1 MRYVDIITRITYDTV
16 GEQNIA
22 RGTTLLSKQER
33 GVAAIINKQSALRHA
48 LSATYEAERKGLTG
62 AILLREQLSKSLDKN
77 EAKLRKINIEASRAE
92 KAAGMVSGGG
102 GLLGGIRLLGGGAMA
117 IAAAVGTA
125 SAAIVNITSEFQGYE
140 AQLKTAL
147 GTTAAAEIA
156 LQQISEAAAKTPESV
171 QSLTEAYVRLANT
184 GLQPTIDE
192 LLKITDVSIS
202 QNKSVM
208 AFSEAII
215 DAQTFEFERLKE
227 FGILASKAGDKI
239 TFSFK
244 GQEKQVAA
252 SALAV
257 RDYLIGLGDM
267 DGIAGAAEEKSKT
280 LGGALSNL
288 ADSASRLAVSIGEI
302 LSPALTSIIRQFTD
316 IISVAD
322 DFIGSTRDIF
332 SAMNE
337 AGQFDFSIPGAGE
350 GISNRIGLDLD
361 SPDLGIMKKWYG
373 LLSDFSGIDSP
384 DLGIMKKWYGLLS
397 DFSGIDLDD
406 ITGGA
411 IGLKNAL
418 SKIRELSKLEVE
430 GDIFG
435 VLSGR
440 IAALEAFRSEV
451 SAATETYSA
460 SQRAA
465 IDVLINRQIADLQE
479 AYFASVGIMQQRA
492 EAERKDA
499 AKRARIAAEQRSKE
513 AAKAVEAEAR
523 HIADIRKSAAK
534 DLLRD
539 IGELEAEITDLQLG
553 ASPESIEKLTAQN
566 KAEKERALANIEA
579 RRTEL
584 TEQKA
589 LNAELS
595 QSLDTLEALTKRRFD
610 IQLGLDIDKFRSDVD
625 KAVSELNKLLGGGI
639 EEARKERLDIDVTT
653 NEGNIFGSYMAR
665 LAAISAANQSAIS
678 DIDRDFEER
687 KKEIEALQ
695 TDPETRGKLLEK
707 AAVERNLRLSNADIS
722 ASNDRIALY
731 SDYISGILELDKQ
744 GTKSRE
750 LSHQVATNN
759 EIIALSKQYEDGII
773 SKKKFEDSLT
783 EIERRASIER
793 AELQLKELT
802 ARRNIISGLLS
813 NGSSLSDTLR
823 QSLGRELEQINAD
836 ISEVQVNVS
845 APKTDDGGFL
855 AKLLGVTDDEAAGIV
870 SLAKSVTG
878 QVIKTIEAA
887 NQAEIARTDLLIKE
901 QERRISEAERIADEG
916 NAEQLELERKRLDG
930 LQKQREQYVQRQLEL
945 NAILSASSF
954 ASATASAIEG
964 IVKVA
969 AKGGVLAAVTIP
981 LYVASVGLGIASL
994 INMLSNAQ
1002 SGVQGFYEG
1011 VVGIEPSGSPR
1022 RGRRDR
1028 RDTIPA
1034 FLAPG
1039 ESVMTVRATEK
1050 YGDLLSDMNAGRA
1063 LSIPIS
1069 EYSGTTN
1076 KIDLV
1081 LAAMQRQILS
1091 NNAASNVRIDKLETA
1106 IMKLTHH
1113 LNGGDVLMDGKKVGS
1128 VLDSRA
1134 RKANRITKLSR

>member
-62 AILLREQLSKSLDKN
+62 AIRLREQLSKSLDKN

-102 GLLGGIRLLGGGAMA
+102 GLLGGIGLLGGGAMA

-125 SAAIVNITSEFQGYE
+125 SAAIVNITSEFEGYE

-337 AGQFDFSIPGAGE
+337 AGQFDFSIHGAGAIGDFFE
-350 GISNRIGLDLD
+350 GISNRIGLDL
-361 SPDLGIMKKWYG
+361 
-373 LLSDFSGIDSP
+373 DSP

-513 AAKAVEAEAR
+513 AAKAAEAEAR
-523 HIADIRKSAAK
+523 RIADIRKSAAK

-639 EEARKERLDIDVTT
+639 EGARKERLDIDVTT

-707 AAVERNLRLSNADIS
+707 AAVERNLRLSNQDIS

-964 IVKVA
+964 VVKA
-969 AKGGVLAAVTIP
+969 AAEGGILAAITIP

-1128 VLDSRA
+1128 VLDSRT

>member
-62 AILLREQLSKSLDKN
+62 AIRLREQLSKSLDKN

-102 GLLGGIRLLGGGAMA
+102 GLLGGIGLLGGGAMA

-125 SAAIVNITSEFQGYE
+125 SAAIVNITSEFEGYE

-337 AGQFDFSIPGAGE
+337 AGQFDFSIPGAGAIGDFFE
-350 GISNRIGLDLD
+350 GISNRIGLDL
-361 SPDLGIMKKWYG
+361 
-373 LLSDFSGIDSP
+373 DSP

-513 AAKAVEAEAR
+513 AAKAAEAEAR
-523 HIADIRKSAAK
+523 RIADIRKSAAK

-579 RRTEL
+579 LRTEL

-639 EEARKERLDIDVTT
+639 EGARKERLDIDVTT

-707 AAVERNLRLSNADIS
+707 AAVERNLRLSNQDIS

-855 AKLLGVTDDEAAGIV
+855 AKLLGVTDDKAAGIV

-945 NAILSASSF
+945 NAILAASSF
-954 ASATASAIEG
+954 ASATASAIYGITKAAEEG
-964 IVKVA
+964 GIFA
-969 AKGGVLAAVTIP
+969 AITIP
-981 LYVASVGLGIASL
+981 LYIASVGLGIAS
-994 INMLSNAQ
+994 IVNMLSNAQ
-1002 SGVQGFYEG
+1002 SGIQGFYEG
-1011 VVGIEPSGSPR
+1011 VVGIEQAGQPR

-1128 VLDSRA
+1128 VLDSRT

>member
-102 GLLGGIRLLGGGAMA
+102 GLLGGIGLLGGGAKA

-337 AGQFDFSIPGAGE
+337 AGQFDFSIHGAGAIGDFFE
-350 GISNRIGLDLD
+350 GISNRIGLDL
-361 SPDLGIMKKWYG
+361 
-373 LLSDFSGIDSP
+373 DSP

-499 AKRARIAAEQRSKE
+499 AKRARIAVEQRSKE
-513 AAKAVEAEAR
+513 AAKAAEAEAR

-625 KAVSELNKLLGGGI
+625 KAVKLLGGGI

-964 IVKVA
+964 VVKA
-969 AKGGVLAAVTIP
+969 AAEGGILAAITIP
-981 LYVASVGLGIASL
+981 LYIASVGLGIASL

-1128 VLDSRA
+1128 VLDSRT

>member
-62 AILLREQLSKSLDKN
+62 AIRLREQLSKSLDKN

-102 GLLGGIRLLGGGAMA
+102 GLLGGIGLLGGGAMA

-125 SAAIVNITSEFQGYE
+125 SAAIVNITSEFEGYE

-337 AGQFDFSIPGAGE
+337 AGQFDFSIHGAGAIGDFFE
-350 GISNRIGLDLD
+350 GISNRIGLDL
-361 SPDLGIMKKWYG
+361 
-373 LLSDFSGIDSP
+373 DSP

-513 AAKAVEAEAR
+513 AAKAAEAEAR
-523 HIADIRKSAAK
+523 RIADIRKSAAK

-639 EEARKERLDIDVTT
+639 EGARKERLDIDVTT

-945 NAILSASSF
+945 NAILAASSF
-954 ASATASAIEG
+954 ASATASAIDG
-964 IVKVA
+964 VA
-969 AKGGVLAAVTIP
+969 KAAEEGGVFAAITIP
-981 LYVASVGLGIASL
+981 LYIASVGLGLAS
-994 INMLSNAQ
+994 IVNMLSNAQ
-1002 SGVQGFYEG
+1002 SGIQGFYEG
-1011 VVGIEPSGSPR
+1011 VVGIEQAGQPR

-1050 YGDLLSDMNAGRA
+1050 YGDLLADMNAGRA

-1128 VLDSRA
+1128 VLDSRT

>member
-102 GLLGGIRLLGGGAMA
+102 GLLGGIGLLGGGAMA

-337 AGQFDFSIPGAGE
+337 AGQFDFSIHGAGAIGDFFE
-350 GISNRIGLDLD
+350 GISNRIGLDL
-361 SPDLGIMKKWYG
+361 
-373 LLSDFSGIDSP
+373 DSP

-499 AKRARIAAEQRSKE
+499 AKRARIAVEQRSKE
-513 AAKAVEAEAR
+513 AAKAAEAEAR
-523 HIADIRKSAAK
+523 RIADIRKSAAK

-625 KAVSELNKLLGGGI
+625 KAVSKLNKLLGGGI

-964 IVKVA
+964 VVKA
-969 AKGGVLAAVTIP
+969 AAEGGILAAITIP

-1128 VLDSRA
+1128 VLDSRT

>member
-102 GLLGGIRLLGGGAMA
+102 GLLGGIGLLGGGAKA

-337 AGQFDFSIPGAGE
+337 AGQFDFSIHGAGAIGDFFE
-350 GISNRIGLDLD
+350 GISNRIGLDL
-361 SPDLGIMKKWYG
+361 
-373 LLSDFSGIDSP
+373 DSP

-499 AKRARIAAEQRSKE
+499 AKRARIAVEQRSKE
-513 AAKAVEAEAR
+513 AAKAAEAEAR
-523 HIADIRKSAAK
+523 RIADIRKSAAK

-625 KAVSELNKLLGGGI
+625 KAVSKLNKLLGGGI
-639 EEARKERLDIDVTT
+639 EGARKERLDIDVTT

-964 IVKVA
+964 VVKA
-969 AKGGVLAAVTIP
+969 AAEGGILAAITIP
-981 LYVASVGLGIASL
+981 LYIASVGLGIASL

-1128 VLDSRA
+1128 VLDSRT

>member
-102 GLLGGIRLLGGGAMA
+102 GLLGGIGLLGGGAKA

-147 GTTAAAEIA
+147 GTTTAAEIA

-337 AGQFDFSIPGAGE
+337 AGQFDFSIHGAGAIGDFFE
-350 GISNRIGLDLD
+350 GISNRIGLDL
-361 SPDLGIMKKWYG
+361 
-373 LLSDFSGIDSP
+373 DSP

-499 AKRARIAAEQRSKE
+499 AKRARIAVEQRSKE
-513 AAKAVEAEAR
+513 AAKAAEAEAR

-625 KAVSELNKLLGGGI
+625 KAVSKLNKLLGGGI

-707 AAVERNLRLSNADIS
+707 AAVERNLRLSNQDIS

-802 ARRNIISGLLS
+802 ARRNVISGLLS

-964 IVKVA
+964 VVKA
-969 AKGGVLAAVTIP
+969 AAEGGILAAITIP
-981 LYVASVGLGIASL
+981 LYIASVGLGIASL

-1128 VLDSRA
+1128 VLDSRT

>member
-102 GLLGGIRLLGGGAMA
+102 GLLGGIGLLGGGAKA

-337 AGQFDFSIPGAGE
+337 AGQFDFSIHGAGAIGDFFE
-350 GISNRIGLDLD
+350 GISNRIGLDL
-361 SPDLGIMKKWYG
+361 
-373 LLSDFSGIDSP
+373 DSP

-499 AKRARIAAEQRSKE
+499 AKRARIAVEQRSKE
-513 AAKAVEAEAR
+513 AAKAAEAEAR

-625 KAVSELNKLLGGGI
+625 KAVSKLNKLLGGGI

-964 IVKVA
+964 VVKA
-969 AKGGVLAAVTIP
+969 AAEGGILAAITIP
-981 LYVASVGLGIASL
+981 LYIASVGLGIASL

-1128 VLDSRA
+1128 VLDSRT

>member
-33 GVAAIINKQSALRHA
+33 RVAAIINKQSALRYA

-62 AILLREQLSKSLDKN
+62 AIRLREQLSKSLDKN

-102 GLLGGIRLLGGGAMA
+102 GLLGGIGLLGGGAMA

-125 SAAIVNITSEFQGYE
+125 SAAIVNITSEFEGYE

-322 DFIGSTRDIF
+322 DFIGIHRDIF

-337 AGQFDFSIPGAGE
+337 AGQFDFSIPGAGAIGDFFE
-350 GISNRIGLDLD
+350 GISNRIGLDL
-361 SPDLGIMKKWYG
+361 
-373 LLSDFSGIDSP
+373 DSP

-513 AAKAVEAEAR
+513 AAKAAEAEAR
-523 HIADIRKSAAK
+523 RIADIRKSAAK

-639 EEARKERLDIDVTT
+639 EGARKERLDIDVTT

-707 AAVERNLRLSNADIS
+707 AAVERNLRLSNQDIS

-964 IVKVA
+964 VVKA
-969 AKGGVLAAVTIP
+969 AAEGGILAAITIP

-1128 VLDSRA
+1128 VLDSRT

>member
-62 AILLREQLSKSLDKN
+62 AIRLREQLSKSLDKN

-102 GLLGGIRLLGGGAMA
+102 GLLGGIGLLGGGAMA

-125 SAAIVNITSEFQGYE
+125 SAAIVNITSEFEGYE

-337 AGQFDFSIPGAGE
+337 AGQFDFSTGAGAIGDFFE
-350 GISNRIGLDLD
+350 GISNRIGLDL
-361 SPDLGIMKKWYG
+361 
-373 LLSDFSGIDSP
+373 DSP

-513 AAKAVEAEAR
+513 AAKAAEAEAR
-523 HIADIRKSAAK
+523 RIADIRKSAAK

-639 EEARKERLDIDVTT
+639 EGARKERLDIDVTT

-665 LAAISAANQSAIS
+665 LAAASAASKSAIS
-678 DIDRDFEER
+678 AIESDFEER
-687 KKEIEALQ
+687 SKEIEALQ
-695 TDPETRGKLLEK
+695 IDAESKGALLEK
-707 AAVERNLRLSNADIS
+707 ATVERNIRLSNQDIA
-722 ASNDRIALY
+722 ASNARIKLY
-731 SDYISGILELDKQ
+731 SDYISDILELDNQ
-744 GTKSRE
+744 VVKSRE
-750 LSHQVATNN
+750 LAQQVAYNN
-759 EIIALSKQYEDGII
+759 EIIALNKQYQEGII
-773 SKKKFEDSLT
+773 SKSEFEKSLT
-783 EIERRASIER
+783 EIERAAAEKRL
-793 AELQLKELT
+793 ELQVSELS
-802 ARRNIISGLLS
+802 ARKNIILGLLS
-813 NGSSLSDTLR
+813 NGSSLSQTLR
-823 QSLGRELEQINAD
+823 DSLEQELEQTNAD
-836 ISEVQVNVS
+836 LSVAGANLS
-845 APKTDDGGFL
+845 APKTEGEDGFL
-855 AKLLGVTDDEAAGIV
+855 ARLLGVTDEESAVIV
-870 SLAKSVTG
+870 SLAKSVTA

-901 QERRISEAERIADEG
+901 QERRVSEAERIADDG

-945 NAILSASSF
+945 NAILAASSF
-954 ASATASAIEG
+954 ASATASAIDG
-964 IVKVA
+964 VA
-969 AKGGVLAAVTIP
+969 KAAEEGGVFAAITIP
-981 LYVASVGLGIASL
+981 LYIASVGLGLAS
-994 INMLSNAQ
+994 IVNMLSNAQ
-1002 SGVQGFYEG
+1002 SGIQGFYEG
-1011 VVGIEPSGSPR
+1011 VVGIEQAGQPR

-1050 YGDLLSDMNAGRA
+1050 YGDLLADMNAGRA

-1128 VLDSRA
+1128 VLDSRT

>member
-102 GLLGGIRLLGGGAMA
+102 GLLGGIGLLGGGAKA

-337 AGQFDFSIPGAGE
+337 AGQFDFSIHGAGAIGDFFE
-350 GISNRIGLDLD
+350 GISNRIGLDL
-361 SPDLGIMKKWYG
+361 
-373 LLSDFSGIDSP
+373 DSP

-499 AKRARIAAEQRSKE
+499 AKRARIAVEQRSKE
-513 AAKAVEAEAR
+513 AAKAAEAEAR

-639 EEARKERLDIDVTT
+639 EGARKERLDIDVTT

-722 ASNDRIALY
+722 ASNDRIVLY

-964 IVKVA
+964 VVKA
-969 AKGGVLAAVTIP
+969 AAEGGILAAITIP
-981 LYVASVGLGIASL
+981 LYIASVGLGIASL

-1128 VLDSRA
+1128 VLDSRT

>member
-62 AILLREQLSKSLDKN
+62 AIRLREQLSKSLDKN

-102 GLLGGIRLLGGGAMA
+102 GLLGGIGLLGGGAMA

-125 SAAIVNITSEFQGYE
+125 SAAIVNITSEFEGYE

-337 AGQFDFSIPGAGE
+337 AGQFDFSIPGAGAIGDFFE

-373 LLSDFSGIDSP
+373 LLSDFSGID
-384 DLGIMKKWYGLLS
+384 
-397 DFSGIDLDD
+397 LDD
-406 ITGGA
+406 ITGEA

-513 AAKAVEAEAR
+513 AAKAAEAEAR
-523 HIADIRKSAAK
+523 RIADIRKSAAK

-566 KAEKERALANIEA
+566 KAEKERALAKIEA

-639 EEARKERLDIDVTT
+639 EGARKERLDIDVTT

-707 AAVERNLRLSNADIS
+707 AAVERNLRLSNQDIS
-722 ASNDRIALY
+722 ASNDRIASY

-964 IVKVA
+964 VVKA
-969 AKGGVLAAVTIP
+969 AAEGGILAAITIP
-981 LYVASVGLGIASL
+981 LYIASVGLGIASL

-1128 VLDSRA
+1128 VLDSRT
-1134 RKANRITKLSR
+1134 RKSNRITKLSR

>member
-62 AILLREQLSKSLDKN
+62 AIRLREQLSKSLDKN

-102 GLLGGIRLLGGGAMA
+102 GLLGGIGLLGGGAMA

-125 SAAIVNITSEFQGYE
+125 SAAIVNITSEFEGYE

-337 AGQFDFSIPGAGE
+337 AGQFDFSIPGAGAIGDFFE
-350 GISNRIGLDLD
+350 GISNRIGLDL
-361 SPDLGIMKKWYG
+361 
-373 LLSDFSGIDSP
+373 DSP

-513 AAKAVEAEAR
+513 AAKAAEAEAR
-523 HIADIRKSAAK
+523 RIADIRKSAAK

-579 RRTEL
+579 LRTEL

-639 EEARKERLDIDVTT
+639 EGARKERLDIDVTT

-707 AAVERNLRLSNADIS
+707 AAVERNLRLSNQDIS

-855 AKLLGVTDDEAAGIV
+855 AKLLGVTDDKAAGIV

-945 NAILSASSF
+945 NAILAASSF
-954 ASATASAIEG
+954 ASATASAIYGITKAAEEG
-964 IVKVA
+964 GIFA
-969 AKGGVLAAVTIP
+969 AITIP
-981 LYVASVGLGIASL
+981 LYIASVGLGIAS
-994 INMLSNAQ
+994 IVNMLSNAQ
-1002 SGVQGFYEG
+1002 SGIQGFYEG
-1011 VVGIEPSGSPR
+1011 VVGIEQAGQPR

-1050 YGDLLSDMNAGRA
+1050 YGDLLADMNAGRA

-1128 VLDSRA
+1128 VLDSRT

>member
-102 GLLGGIRLLGGGAMA
+102 GLLGGIGLLGGGAKA

-337 AGQFDFSIPGAGE
+337 AGQFDFSIHGAGAIGDFFE
-350 GISNRIGLDLD
+350 GISNRIGLDL
-361 SPDLGIMKKWYG
+361 
-373 LLSDFSGIDSP
+373 DSP

-499 AKRARIAAEQRSKE
+499 AKRARIAVEQRSKE
-513 AAKAVEAEAR
+513 AAKAAEAEAR

-625 KAVSELNKLLGGGI
+625 KAVSKLNKLLGGGI

-722 ASNDRIALY
+722 ASNDRIVLY

-964 IVKVA
+964 VVKA
-969 AKGGVLAAVTIP
+969 AAEGGILAAITIP

-1128 VLDSRA
+1128 VLDSRT

>member
-62 AILLREQLSKSLDKN
+62 AIRLREQLSKSLDKN

-102 GLLGGIRLLGGGAMA
+102 GLLGGIGLLGGGAMA

-125 SAAIVNITSEFQGYE
+125 SAAIVNITSEFEGYE

-337 AGQFDFSIPGAGE
+337 AGQFDFSIPGAGAIGDFFE
-350 GISNRIGLDLD
+350 GISNRIGLDL
-361 SPDLGIMKKWYG
+361 
-373 LLSDFSGIDSP
+373 DSP

-513 AAKAVEAEAR
+513 AAKAAEAEAR
-523 HIADIRKSAAK
+523 RIADIRKSAAK

-639 EEARKERLDIDVTT
+639 EGARKERLDIDVTT

-707 AAVERNLRLSNADIS
+707 AAVERNLRLSNQDIS

-930 LQKQREQYVQRQLEL
+930 LQKQREQYVQRELEL

-1002 SGVQGFYEG
+1002 SGAQGFYEG

-1128 VLDSRA
+1128 VLDSRT

>member
-102 GLLGGIRLLGGGAMA
+102 GLLGGIGLLGGGAKA

-337 AGQFDFSIPGAGE
+337 AGQFDFSIPGAGAIGDFFE
-350 GISNRIGLDLD
+350 GISNRIGLDL
-361 SPDLGIMKKWYG
+361 
-373 LLSDFSGIDSP
+373 DSP

-499 AKRARIAAEQRSKE
+499 AKRARIAVEQRSKE
-513 AAKAVEAEAR
+513 AAKAAEAEAR

-625 KAVSELNKLLGGGI
+625 KAVSKLNKLLGGGI

-945 NAILSASSF
+945 NAILAASSF
-954 ASATASAIEG
+954 ASATASAIYGITKAAEEG
-964 IVKVA
+964 GIFA
-969 AKGGVLAAVTIP
+969 AITIP
-981 LYVASVGLGIASL
+981 LYIASVGLGIAS
-994 INMLSNAQ
+994 IVNMLSNAQ
-1002 SGVQGFYEG
+1002 SGIQGFYEG
-1011 VVGIEPSGSPR
+1011 VVGIEQAGQPR

-1128 VLDSRA
+1128 VLDSRT

>member
-62 AILLREQLSKSLDKN
+62 AIRLREQLSKSLDKN

-102 GLLGGIRLLGGGAMA
+102 GLLGGIGLLGGGAMA

-125 SAAIVNITSEFQGYE
+125 SAAIVNITSEFEGYE

-337 AGQFDFSIPGAGE
+337 AGQFDFSIPGAGAIGDFFE
-350 GISNRIGLDLD
+350 GISNRIGLDL
-361 SPDLGIMKKWYG
+361 
-373 LLSDFSGIDSP
+373 DSP

-513 AAKAVEAEAR
+513 AAKAAEAEAR
-523 HIADIRKSAAK
+523 RIADIRKSAAK

-639 EEARKERLDIDVTT
+639 EGARKERLDIDVTT

-707 AAVERNLRLSNADIS
+707 AAVERNLRLSNQDIS

-855 AKLLGVTDDEAAGIV
+855 AKLLGVTDDKAAGIV

-945 NAILSASSF
+945 NAILAASSF
-954 ASATASAIEG
+954 ASATASAIYGITKAAEEG
-964 IVKVA
+964 GIFA
-969 AKGGVLAAVTIP
+969 AITIP
-981 LYVASVGLGIASL
+981 LYIASVGLGIAS
-994 INMLSNAQ
+994 IVNMLSNAQ
-1002 SGVQGFYEG
+1002 SGIQGFYEG
-1011 VVGIEPSGSPR
+1011 VVGIEQAGQPR

-1128 VLDSRA
+1128 VLDSRT

>member
-62 AILLREQLSKSLDKN
+62 AIRLREQLSKSLDKN

-102 GLLGGIRLLGGGAMA
+102 GLLGGIGLLGGGAMA

-125 SAAIVNITSEFQGYE
+125 SAAIVNITSEFEGYE

-337 AGQFDFSIPGAGE
+337 AGQFDFSIPGAGAIGDFFE
-350 GISNRIGLDLD
+350 GISNRIGLDL
-361 SPDLGIMKKWYG
+361 
-373 LLSDFSGIDSP
+373 DSP

-513 AAKAVEAEAR
+513 AAKAAEAEAR
-523 HIADIRKSAAK
+523 RIADIRKSAAK

-639 EEARKERLDIDVTT
+639 EGARKERLDIDVTT
-653 NEGNIFGSYMAR
+653 NEGDIFGSYMAR
-665 LAAISAANQSAIS
+665 LAAASAASKSAIS
-678 DIDRDFEER
+678 AIESDFEER
-687 KKEIEALQ
+687 SKEIEALQ
-695 TDPETRGKLLEK
+695 IDAESKGALLEK
-707 AAVERNLRLSNADIS
+707 ATVERNIRLSNQDIA
-722 ASNDRIALY
+722 ASNARIKLY
-731 SDYISGILELDKQ
+731 SDYISDILELDNQ
-744 GTKSRE
+744 VVKSRE
-750 LSHQVATNN
+750 LAQQVAYNN
-759 EIIALSKQYEDGII
+759 EIIALNKQYQEGII
-773 SKKKFEDSLT
+773 SKSEFEKSLT
-783 EIERRASIER
+783 EIERAAAEKRL
-793 AELQLKELT
+793 ELQVSELS
-802 ARRNIISGLLS
+802 ARKNIILGLLS
-813 NGSSLSDTLR
+813 NGSSLSQTLR
-823 QSLGRELEQINAD
+823 DSLEQELEQTNAD
-836 ISEVQVNVS
+836 LSVAGANLS
-845 APKTDDGGFL
+845 APKTDDGGCSSRRKTTRRFL

-964 IVKVA
+964 VVNVA
-969 AKGGVLAAVTIP
+969 AKGGILAAITIP
-981 LYVASVGLGIASL
+981 LYIASVGLGIASL

-1128 VLDSRA
+1128 VLDSRT

>member
-62 AILLREQLSKSLDKN
+62 AIRLREQLSKSLDKN

-102 GLLGGIRLLGGGAMA
+102 GLLGGIGLLGGGAKA

-337 AGQFDFSIPGAGE
+337 AGQFDFSIHGAGAIGDFFE
-350 GISNRIGLDLD
+350 GISNRIGLDL
-361 SPDLGIMKKWYG
+361 
-373 LLSDFSGIDSP
+373 DSP

-499 AKRARIAAEQRSKE
+499 AKRARIAVEQRSKE
-513 AAKAVEAEAR
+513 AAKAAEAEAR

-625 KAVSELNKLLGGGI
+625 KAVSKLNKLLGGGI

-855 AKLLGVTDDEAAGIV
+855 AKLLGVTDDEAAVIV
-870 SLAKSVTG
+870 SLAKSVTA

-945 NAILSASSF
+945 NAILAASSF
-954 ASATASAIEG
+954 ASATASAIDG
-964 IVKVA
+964 VA
-969 AKGGVLAAVTIP
+969 KAAEEGGVFAAITIP
-981 LYVASVGLGIASL
+981 LYIASVGLGLAS
-994 INMLSNAQ
+994 IVNMLSNAQ
-1002 SGVQGFYEG
+1002 SGIQGFYEG

-1128 VLDSRA
+1128 VLDSRT

>member
-62 AILLREQLSKSLDKN
+62 TILLREQLSKSLDKN

-102 GLLGGIRLLGGGAMA
+102 GLLGGIGLLGGGAKA

-337 AGQFDFSIPGAGE
+337 AGQFDFSIHGAGAIGDFFE
-350 GISNRIGLDLD
+350 GISNRIGLDL
-361 SPDLGIMKKWYG
+361 
-373 LLSDFSGIDSP
+373 DSP

-499 AKRARIAAEQRSKE
+499 AKRARIAVEQRSKE
-513 AAKAVEAEAR
+513 AAKAAEAEAR

-625 KAVSELNKLLGGGI
+625 KAVSKLNKLLGGGI

-901 QERRISEAERIADEG
+901 QERRVSEAERIADEG

-964 IVKVA
+964 VVKA
-969 AKGGVLAAVTIP
+969 AAEGGILAAITIP
-981 LYVASVGLGIASL
+981 LYIASVGLGIASL

-1128 VLDSRA
+1128 VLDSRT

>member
-102 GLLGGIRLLGGGAMA
+102 GLLGGIGLLGGGAKA

-337 AGQFDFSIPGAGE
+337 AGQFDFSIHGAGAIGDFFE
-350 GISNRIGLDLD
+350 GISNRIGLDL
-361 SPDLGIMKKWYG
+361 
-373 LLSDFSGIDSP
+373 DSP

-499 AKRARIAAEQRSKE
+499 AKRARIAVEQRSKE
-513 AAKAVEAEAR
+513 AAKAAEAEAR

-625 KAVSELNKLLGGGI
+625 KAVSKLNKLLGGGI

-964 IVKVA
+964 VVKA
-969 AKGGVLAAVTIP
+969 AAEGGILAAITIP

-1128 VLDSRA
+1128 VLDSRT

>member
-102 GLLGGIRLLGGGAMA
+102 GLLGGIGLLGGGAMA

-125 SAAIVNITSEFQGYE
+125 SAAIVNITSEFEGYE

-337 AGQFDFSIPGAGE
+337 AGQFDFSIHGAGAIGDFFE
-350 GISNRIGLDLD
+350 GISNRIGLDL
-361 SPDLGIMKKWYG
+361 
-373 LLSDFSGIDSP
+373 DSP

-513 AAKAVEAEAR
+513 AAKAAEAEAR
-523 HIADIRKSAAK
+523 RIADIRKSAAK

-639 EEARKERLDIDVTT
+639 EGARKERLDIDVTT

-707 AAVERNLRLSNADIS
+707 AAVERNLRLSNQDIS

-964 IVKVA
+964 VVKA
-969 AKGGVLAAVTIP
+969 AAEGGILAAITIP
-981 LYVASVGLGIASL
+981 LYIASVGLGIASL

-1128 VLDSRA
+1128 VLDSRT

>member
-102 GLLGGIRLLGGGAMA
+102 GLLGGIGLLGGGAKA

-337 AGQFDFSIPGAGE
+337 AGQFDFSIHGAGAIGDFFE
-350 GISNRIGLDLD
+350 GISNRIGLDL
-361 SPDLGIMKKWYG
+361 
-373 LLSDFSGIDSP
+373 DSP

-513 AAKAVEAEAR
+513 AAKAAEAEAR
-523 HIADIRKSAAK
+523 RIADIRKSAAK

-566 KAEKERALANIEA
+566 KAEKERALANIDA

-625 KAVSELNKLLGGGI
+625 KAVSKLNKLLGGGI

-964 IVKVA
+964 VVKA
-969 AKGGVLAAVTIP
+969 AAEGGILAAITIP

-1128 VLDSRA
+1128 VLDSRT

>member
-62 AILLREQLSKSLDKN
+62 AIRLREQLSKSLDKN

-102 GLLGGIRLLGGGAMA
+102 GLLGGIGLLGGGAMA

-125 SAAIVNITSEFQGYE
+125 SAAIVNITSEFEGYE

-337 AGQFDFSIPGAGE
+337 AGQFDFSIPGAGAIGDFFE

-373 LLSDFSGIDSP
+373 LLSDFSGID
-384 DLGIMKKWYGLLS
+384 
-397 DFSGIDLDD
+397 LDD
-406 ITGGA
+406 ITGEA

-513 AAKAVEAEAR
+513 AAKAAEAEAR
-523 HIADIRKSAAK
+523 RIADIRKSAAK

-566 KAEKERALANIEA
+566 KAEKERALAKIEA

-639 EEARKERLDIDVTT
+639 EGARKERLDIDVTT

-707 AAVERNLRLSNADIS
+707 AAVERNLRLSNQDIS

-759 EIIALSKQYEDGII
+759 EIIALRRQYADGII

-855 AKLLGVTDDEAAGIV
+855 AKLLGVTDDKAAGIV

-954 ASATASAIEG
+954 ASATASAIDG
-964 IVKVA
+964 VA
-969 AKGGVLAAVTIP
+969 KAAEEGGVFAAITIP
-981 LYVASVGLGIASL
+981 LYIASVGLGLAS
-994 INMLSNAQ
+994 IVNMLSNAQ
-1002 SGVQGFYEG
+1002 SGIQGFYEG
-1011 VVGIEPSGSPR
+1011 VVGIEQAGQPR

-1128 VLDSRA
+1128 VLDSRT

>member
-62 AILLREQLSKSLDKN
+62 AIRLREQLSKSLDKN

-102 GLLGGIRLLGGGAMA
+102 GLLGGIGLLGGGAMA

-125 SAAIVNITSEFQGYE
+125 SAAIVNITSEFEGYE

-337 AGQFDFSIPGAGE
+337 AGQFDFSIHGAGAIGDFFE
-350 GISNRIGLDLD
+350 GISNRIGLDL
-361 SPDLGIMKKWYG
+361 
-373 LLSDFSGIDSP
+373 DSP

-513 AAKAVEAEAR
+513 AAKAAEAEAR
-523 HIADIRKSAAK
+523 RIADIRKSAAK

-639 EEARKERLDIDVTT
+639 EGARKERLDIDVTT

-759 EIIALSKQYEDGII
+759 EVVALSKQYEDGII

-964 IVKVA
+964 VVKA
-969 AKGGVLAAVTIP
+969 AAEGGILAAITIP
-981 LYVASVGLGIASL
+981 LYIASVGLGIASL

-1128 VLDSRA
+1128 VLDSRT

>member
-62 AILLREQLSKSLDKN
+62 AIRLREQLSKSLDKN

-102 GLLGGIRLLGGGAMA
+102 GLLGGIGLLGGGAMA

-125 SAAIVNITSEFQGYE
+125 SAAIVNITSEFEGYE

-337 AGQFDFSIPGAGE
+337 AGQFDFSIHGAGAIGDFFE
-350 GISNRIGLDLD
+350 GISNRIGLDL
-361 SPDLGIMKKWYG
+361 
-373 LLSDFSGIDSP
+373 DSP

-513 AAKAVEAEAR
+513 AAKAAEAEAR
-523 HIADIRKSAAK
+523 RIADIRKSAAK

-639 EEARKERLDIDVTT
+639 EGARKERLDIDVTT

-665 LAAISAANQSAIS
+665 LAAASAASKSAIS
-678 DIDRDFEER
+678 AIESDFEER
-687 KKEIEALQ
+687 SKEIEALQ
-695 TDPETRGKLLEK
+695 IDAESKGALLEK
-707 AAVERNLRLSNADIS
+707 ATVERNIRLSNQDIA
-722 ASNDRIALY
+722 ASNARIKLY
-731 SDYISGILELDKQ
+731 SDYISDILELDNQ
-744 GTKSRE
+744 VVKSRE
-750 LSHQVATNN
+750 LAQQVAYNN
-759 EIIALSKQYEDGII
+759 EIIALNKQYQEGII
-773 SKKKFEDSLT
+773 SKSEFEKSLT
-783 EIERRASIER
+783 EIERAAAEKRL
-793 AELQLKELT
+793 ELQVSELS
-802 ARRNIISGLLS
+802 ARKNIILGLLS
-813 NGSSLSDTLR
+813 NGSSLSQTLR
-823 QSLGRELEQINAD
+823 DSLEQELEQTNAD
-836 ISEVQVNVS
+836 LSVAGANLS
-845 APKTDDGGFL
+845 APKTEGEDGFL

-945 NAILSASSF
+945 NAILAASSF
-954 ASATASAIEG
+954 ASATASAIDG
-964 IVKVA
+964 VA
-969 AKGGVLAAVTIP
+969 KAAEEGGVFAAITIP
-981 LYVASVGLGIASL
+981 LYIASVGLGLAS
-994 INMLSNAQ
+994 IVNMLSNAQ
-1002 SGVQGFYEG
+1002 SGIQGFYEG
-1011 VVGIEPSGSPR
+1011 VVGIEQAGQPR

-1050 YGDLLSDMNAGRA
+1050 YGDLLADMNAGRA

-1128 VLDSRA
+1128 VLDSRT

>member
-62 AILLREQLSKSLDKN
+62 AIRLREQLSKSLDKN

-102 GLLGGIRLLGGGAMA
+102 GLLGGIGLLGGGAMA

-125 SAAIVNITSEFQGYE
+125 SAAIVNITSEFEGYE

-337 AGQFDFSIPGAGE
+337 AGQFDFSIPGAGAIGDFFE
-350 GISNRIGLDLD
+350 GISNRIGLDL
-361 SPDLGIMKKWYG
+361 
-373 LLSDFSGIDSP
+373 DSP

-513 AAKAVEAEAR
+513 AAKAAEAEAR
-523 HIADIRKSAAK
+523 RISAIRKSAAK

-639 EEARKERLDIDVTT
+639 EGARKERLDIDVTT
-653 NEGNIFGSYMAR
+653 NEGDIFGSYMAR

-707 AAVERNLRLSNADIS
+707 AAVERNLRLSNQDIS

-969 AKGGVLAAVTIP
+969 AKDGVLAAITIP
-981 LYVASVGLGIASL
+981 LYIASIGLGIASL

-1128 VLDSRA
+1128 VLDSRT

>member
-62 AILLREQLSKSLDKN
+62 AIRLREQLSKSLDKN

-102 GLLGGIRLLGGGAMA
+102 GLLGGIGLLGGGAMA

-125 SAAIVNITSEFQGYE
+125 SAAIVNITSEFEGYE

-337 AGQFDFSIPGAGE
+337 AGQFDFSIPGAGAIGDFFE
-350 GISNRIGLDLD
+350 GILDL
-361 SPDLGIMKKWYG
+361 
-373 LLSDFSGIDSP
+373 DSP

-513 AAKAVEAEAR
+513 AAKAAEAEAR
-523 HIADIRKSAAK
+523 RIADIRKSAAK

-639 EEARKERLDIDVTT
+639 EGARKERLDIDVTT

-707 AAVERNLRLSNADIS
+707 AAVERNLRLSNQDIS

-823 QSLGRELEQINAD
+823 QGLGRELEQINAD

-930 LQKQREQYVQRQLEL
+930 LQKQREQYVQRELEL

-1128 VLDSRA
+1128 VLDSRT

>member
-62 AILLREQLSKSLDKN
+62 AIRLREQLSKSLDKN

-102 GLLGGIRLLGGGAMA
+102 GLLGGIGLLGGGAMA

-337 AGQFDFSIPGAGE
+337 AGQFDFSIHGAGAIGDFFE
-350 GISNRIGLDLD
+350 GISNRIGLDL
-361 SPDLGIMKKWYG
+361 
-373 LLSDFSGIDSP
+373 DSP

-513 AAKAVEAEAR
+513 AAKAAEAEAR
-523 HIADIRKSAAK
+523 RIADIRKSAAK

-639 EEARKERLDIDVTT
+639 EGARKERLDIDVTT

-707 AAVERNLRLSNADIS
+707 AAVERNLRLSNQDIS

-930 LQKQREQYVQRQLEL
+930 LQKQREQYVQRQLVL

-964 IVKVA
+964 VVKVA
-969 AKGGVLAAVTIP
+969 AKGGILAAITIP

-1128 VLDSRA
+1128 VLDSRT

>member
-62 AILLREQLSKSLDKN
+62 AIRLREQLSKSLDKN

-102 GLLGGIRLLGGGAMA
+102 GLLGGIGLLGGGAMA

-337 AGQFDFSIPGAGE
+337 AGQFDFSIHGAGAIGDFFE
-350 GISNRIGLDLD
+350 GISNRIGLDL
-361 SPDLGIMKKWYG
+361 
-373 LLSDFSGIDSP
+373 DSP

-513 AAKAVEAEAR
+513 AAKAAEAEAR
-523 HIADIRKSAAK
+523 RIADIRKSAAK

-639 EEARKERLDIDVTT
+639 EGARKERLDIDVTT

-707 AAVERNLRLSNADIS
+707 AAVERNLRLSNQDIS

-964 IVKVA
+964 VVKVA
-969 AKGGVLAAVTIP
+969 AKGGILAAITIP

-1128 VLDSRA
+1128 VLDSRT

>member
-62 AILLREQLSKSLDKN
+62 AIRLREQLSKSLDKN

-102 GLLGGIRLLGGGAMA
+102 GLLGGIGLLGGGAKA

-337 AGQFDFSIPGAGE
+337 AGQFDFSIPGAGAIGDFFE
-350 GISNRIGLDLD
+350 GISNRIGLDL
-361 SPDLGIMKKWYG
+361 
-373 LLSDFSGIDSP
+373 DSP

-513 AAKAVEAEAR
+513 AAKAAEAEAR
-523 HIADIRKSAAK
+523 RIADIRKSAAK

-639 EEARKERLDIDVTT
+639 EGARKERLDIDVTT

-964 IVKVA
+964 VVKVA

-1128 VLDSRA
+1128 VLDSRT

>member
-62 AILLREQLSKSLDKN
+62 AIRLREQLSKSLDKN

-102 GLLGGIRLLGGGAMA
+102 GLLGGIGLLGGGAMA

-125 SAAIVNITSEFQGYE
+125 SAAIVNITSEFEGYE

-337 AGQFDFSIPGAGE
+337 AGQFDFSIPGAGAGAIGDFFE
-350 GISNRIGLDLD
+350 GISNRIGLDL
-361 SPDLGIMKKWYG
+361 
-373 LLSDFSGIDSP
+373 DSP

-513 AAKAVEAEAR
+513 AAKAAEAEAR
-523 HIADIRKSAAK
+523 RIADIRKSAAK

-639 EEARKERLDIDVTT
+639 EGARKERLDIDVTT
-653 NEGNIFGSYMAR
+653 NEGDIFGSYMAR
-665 LAAISAANQSAIS
+665 LAAASAASKSAIS
-678 DIDRDFEER
+678 AIESDFEER
-687 KKEIEALQ
+687 SKEIEALQ
-695 TDPETRGKLLEK
+695 IDAESKGALLEK
-707 AAVERNLRLSNADIS
+707 ATVERNIRLSNQDIA
-722 ASNDRIALY
+722 ASNARIKLY
-731 SDYISGILELDKQ
+731 SDYISDILELDNQ
-744 GTKSRE
+744 VVKSRE
-750 LSHQVATNN
+750 LAQQVAYNN
-759 EIIALSKQYEDGII
+759 EIIALNKQYQEGII
-773 SKKKFEDSLT
+773 SKSEFEKSLT
-783 EIERRASIER
+783 EIERAAAEKRL
-793 AELQLKELT
+793 ELQVSELS
-802 ARRNIISGLLS
+802 ARKNIILGLLS
-813 NGSSLSDTLR
+813 NGSSLSQTLR
-823 QSLGRELEQINAD
+823 DSLEQELEQTNAD
-836 ISEVQVNVS
+836 LSVAGANLS
-845 APKTDDGGFL
+845 APKTEGEDGFL
-855 AKLLGVTDDEAAGIV
+855 ARLLGVTDEESAVIV

-945 NAILSASSF
+945 NAILAASSF
-954 ASATASAIEG
+954 ASATASAIDG
-964 IVKVA
+964 VA
-969 AKGGVLAAVTIP
+969 KAAEEGGVFAAITIP
-981 LYVASVGLGIASL
+981 LYIASVGLGLAS
-994 INMLSNAQ
+994 IVNMLSNAQ
-1002 SGVQGFYEG
+1002 SGIQGFYEG
-1011 VVGIEPSGSPR
+1011 VVGIEQAGQPR

-1128 VLDSRA
+1128 VLDSRT

>member
-62 AILLREQLSKSLDKN
+62 TILLREQLSKSLDKN

-102 GLLGGIRLLGGGAMA
+102 GLLGGIGLLGGGAMA

-125 SAAIVNITSEFQGYE
+125 SAAIVNITSEFEGYE

-337 AGQFDFSIPGAGE
+337 AGQFDFSIHGAGAIGDFFE
-350 GISNRIGLDLD
+350 GISNRIGLDL
-361 SPDLGIMKKWYG
+361 
-373 LLSDFSGIDSP
+373 DSP

-513 AAKAVEAEAR
+513 AAKAAEAEAR

-639 EEARKERLDIDVTT
+639 EGARKERLDIDVTT

-964 IVKVA
+964 VVKA
-969 AKGGVLAAVTIP
+969 AAEGGILAAITIP
-981 LYVASVGLGIASL
+981 LYIASVGLGIASL

-1128 VLDSRA
+1128 VLDSRT

>member
-62 AILLREQLSKSLDKN
+62 AIRLREQLSKSLDKN

-102 GLLGGIRLLGGGAMA
+102 GLLGGIGLLGGGAMA

-125 SAAIVNITSEFQGYE
+125 SAAIVNITSEFEGYE

-337 AGQFDFSIPGAGE
+337 AGQFDFSIPGAGAGAIGDFFE
-350 GISNRIGLDLD
+350 GISNRIGLDL
-361 SPDLGIMKKWYG
+361 
-373 LLSDFSGIDSP
+373 DSP

-513 AAKAVEAEAR
+513 AAKAAEAEAR
-523 HIADIRKSAAK
+523 RIADIRKSAAK

-639 EEARKERLDIDVTT
+639 EGARKERLDIDVTT
-653 NEGNIFGSYMAR
+653 NEGDIFGSYMAR
-665 LAAISAANQSAIS
+665 LAAASAASKSAIS
-678 DIDRDFEER
+678 AIESDFEER
-687 KKEIEALQ
+687 SKEIEALQ
-695 TDPETRGKLLEK
+695 IDAESKGALLEK
-707 AAVERNLRLSNADIS
+707 ATVERNIRLSNQDIA
-722 ASNDRIALY
+722 ASNARIKLY
-731 SDYISGILELDKQ
+731 SDYISDILELDNQ
-744 GTKSRE
+744 VVKSRE
-750 LSHQVATNN
+750 LAQQVAYNN
-759 EIIALSKQYEDGII
+759 EIIALNKQYQEGII
-773 SKKKFEDSLT
+773 SKSEFEKSLT
-783 EIERRASIER
+783 EIERAAAEKRL
-793 AELQLKELT
+793 ELQVSELS
-802 ARRNIISGLLS
+802 ARKNIILGLLS
-813 NGSSLSDTLR
+813 NGSSLSQTLR
-823 QSLGRELEQINAD
+823 DSLEQELEQTNAD
-836 ISEVQVNVS
+836 LSVAGANLS
-845 APKTDDGGFL
+845 APKTDDGGCSSRRKTTRRFL

-964 IVKVA
+964 VVNVA
-969 AKGGVLAAVTIP
+969 AKGGILAAITIP
-981 LYVASVGLGIASL
+981 LYIASVGLGIASL

-1128 VLDSRA
+1128 VLDSRT

>member
-62 AILLREQLSKSLDKN
+62 AIRLREQLSKSLDKN

-102 GLLGGIRLLGGGAMA
+102 GLLGDIGLLGGGAMA

-125 SAAIVNITSEFQGYE
+125 SAAIVNITSEFEGYE

-337 AGQFDFSIPGAGE
+337 AGQFDFSIPGAGA
-350 GISNRIGLDLD
+350 IGLDLD

-513 AAKAVEAEAR
+513 AAKAAEAEAR
-523 HIADIRKSAAK
+523 RIADIRKSAAK

-566 KAEKERALANIEA
+566 KAEKERALANIKA

-639 EEARKERLDIDVTT
+639 EGARKERLDIDVTT

-707 AAVERNLRLSNADIS
+707 AAVERNLRLSNQDIS

-964 IVKVA
+964 VVKA
-969 AKGGVLAAVTIP
+969 AAEGGILAAITIP
-981 LYVASVGLGIASL
+981 LYIASVGLGIASL

-1128 VLDSRA
+1128 VLDSRT

>member
-48 LSATYEAERKGLTG
+48 LSATYEAERKGVSD
-62 AILLREQLSKSLDKN
+62 AIRLRTQLSRSLANN
-77 EAKLRKINIEASRAE
+77 EVQLRRINAEAHRAQ
-92 KAAGMVSGGG
+92 KASGLGGG
-102 GLLGGIRLLGGGAMA
+102 GLLSGLGGGAL
-117 IAAAVGTA
+117 AAAVGTA
-125 SAAIVNITSEFQGYE
+125 SAAIINLTSEFEGYE

-156 LQQISEAAAKTPESV
+156 LQQISEAASKTPESV
-171 QSLTEAYVRLANT
+171 QSLTEAYARLANT

-192 LLKITDVSIS
+192 LLKITDVAIS

-288 ADSASRLAVSIGEI
+288 ADSASRLAVSIGGI
-302 LSPALTSIIRQFTD
+302 LSPALTDIIRQFTD
-316 IISVAD
+316 WITVAD
-322 DFIGSTRDIF
+322 DFIGTTRDIF
-332 SAMNE
+332 SAMSA
-337 AGQFDFSIPGAGE
+337 AGQFDFDISGFGAIGRFFD
-350 GISNRIGLDLD
+350 GISDKMGLDFD
-361 SPDLGIMKKWYG
+361 SPDLGLTGKLYD
-373 LLSDFSGIDSP
+373 LLSDI
-384 DLGIMKKWYGLLS
+384 
-397 DFSGIDLDD
+397 SGIDLDD
-406 ITGGA
+406 ITGGV
-411 IGLKNAL
+411 IGLKEAL
-418 SKIRELSKLEVE
+418 SEIREISKTEID

-440 IAALEAFRSEV
+440 IAALEAFRAKV
-451 SAATETYSA
+451 SASTDTYSEA
-460 SQRAA
+460 QRKA
-465 IDVLINRQIADLQE
+465 INVMVDREIVSLQE

-499 AKRARIAAEQRSKE
+499 AKRARIAAEQRAKD
-513 AAKAVEAEAR
+513 AAKAAGHEAKRISE
-523 HIADIRKSAAK
+523 IRKNAAK
-534 DLLRD
+534 DLLYD
-539 IGELEAEITDLQLG
+539 ISELEGEITDLQLG
-553 ASPESIEKLTAQN
+553 ATPDSIAKIAEQN
-566 KAEKERALANIEA
+566 RAEKERALAKIEA
-579 RRTEL
+579 RREEL
-584 TEQKA
+584 TAQKA
-589 LNAELS
+589 INAELS
-595 QSLDTLEALTKRRFD
+595 ASLDTISELTKRRFD
-610 IQLGLDIDKFRSDVD
+610 IKLNIDTDKFRADVD
-625 KAVSELNKLLGGGI
+625 KAVGELNRLLDDSI
-639 EEARKERLDIDVTT
+639 EGAEEERLDIDITT
-653 NEGNIFGSYMAR
+653 NKGDIFGSYMAR
-665 LAAISAANQSAIS
+665 LAAASAASKSAIS
-678 DIDRDFEER
+678 AIESDFEER
-687 KKEIEALQ
+687 SKEIEALQ
-695 TDPETRGKLLEK
+695 IDAESKGALLEK
-707 AAVERNLRLSNADIS
+707 ATVERNIRLSNQDIA
-722 ASNDRIALY
+722 ASNARIKLY
-731 SDYISGILELDKQ
+731 SDYISDILELDNQ
-744 GTKSRE
+744 VVKSRE
-750 LSHQVATNN
+750 LAQQVAYNN
-759 EIIALSKQYEDGII
+759 EIIALNKQYQEGII
-773 SKKKFEDSLT
+773 SKSEFEKSLT
-783 EIERRASIER
+783 EIERAAAEKRL
-793 AELQLKELT
+793 ELQVSELS
-802 ARRNIISGLLS
+802 ARKNIILGLLS
-813 NGSSLSDTLR
+813 NGSSLSQTLR
-823 QSLGRELEQINAD
+823 DSLEQELEQTNAD
-836 ISEVQVNVS
+836 LSVAGANLS

-901 QERRISEAERIADEG
+901 QERRISEAERIADDG

-945 NAILSASSF
+945 NAILAASSF

-964 IVKVA
+964 VA
-969 AKGGVLAAVTIP
+969 KAAAEGGILAAITIP
-981 LYVASVGLGIASL
+981 LYIASVGLGIASL
-994 INMLSNAQ
+994 VNMLSNAQ
-1002 SGVQGFYEG
+1002 SGIQGFYEG
-1011 VVGIEPSGSPR
+1011 VVGIEQAGQPR

-1128 VLDSRA
+1128 VLDSRT

>member
-62 AILLREQLSKSLDKN
+62 AIRLREQLSKSLDKN

-102 GLLGGIRLLGGGAMA
+102 GLLGGIGLLGGGAMA

-337 AGQFDFSIPGAGE
+337 AGQFDFSIPGAGAIGDFFE
-350 GISNRIGLDLD
+350 GISNRIGLDL
-361 SPDLGIMKKWYG
+361 
-373 LLSDFSGIDSP
+373 DSP

-513 AAKAVEAEAR
+513 AAKAAEAEAR
-523 HIADIRKSAAK
+523 RIADIRKSAAK

-639 EEARKERLDIDVTT
+639 EGARKERLDIDVTT

-707 AAVERNLRLSNADIS
+707 AAVERNLRLSNQDIS

-930 LQKQREQYVQRQLEL
+930 LQKQREQYVQRELEL

>member
-62 AILLREQLSKSLDKN
+62 AIRLREQLSKSLDKN

-102 GLLGGIRLLGGGAMA
+102 GLLGGIGLLGGGAKA

-337 AGQFDFSIPGAGE
+337 AGQFDFSIHGAGAIGDFFE
-350 GISNRIGLDLD
+350 GISNRIGLDL
-361 SPDLGIMKKWYG
+361 
-373 LLSDFSGIDSP
+373 DSP

-499 AKRARIAAEQRSKE
+499 AKRARIAVEQRSKE
-513 AAKAVEAEAR
+513 AAKAAEAEAR

-625 KAVSELNKLLGGGI
+625 KAVSKLNKLLGGGI

-964 IVKVA
+964 VVKA
-969 AKGGVLAAVTIP
+969 AAEGGILAAITIP

-1128 VLDSRA
+1128 VLDSRT

>member
-102 GLLGGIRLLGGGAMA
+102 GLLGGIGLLGGGAKA

-337 AGQFDFSIPGAGE
+337 AGQFDFSIHGAGAIGDFFE
-350 GISNRIGLDLD
+350 GISNRIGLDL
-361 SPDLGIMKKWYG
+361 
-373 LLSDFSGIDSP
+373 DSP

-513 AAKAVEAEAR
+513 AAKAAEAEAR

-566 KAEKERALANIEA
+566 KAEKERALANIDA

-625 KAVSELNKLLGGGI
+625 KAVSKLNKLLGGGI

-964 IVKVA
+964 VVKA
-969 AKGGVLAAVTIP
+969 AAEGGILAAITIP

-1128 VLDSRA
+1128 VLDSRT

>member
-62 AILLREQLSKSLDKN
+62 AIRLREQLSKSLDKN

-102 GLLGGIRLLGGGAMA
+102 GLLGGIGLLGGGAKA

-337 AGQFDFSIPGAGE
+337 AGQFDFSIHGAGAIGDFFE
-350 GISNRIGLDLD
+350 GISNRIGLDL
-361 SPDLGIMKKWYG
+361 
-373 LLSDFSGIDSP
+373 DSP

-513 AAKAVEAEAR
+513 AAKAAEAEAR
-523 HIADIRKSAAK
+523 RIADIRKSAAK

-566 KAEKERALANIEA
+566 KAEKERALANIDA

-625 KAVSELNKLLGGGI
+625 KAVSKLNKLLGGGI

-964 IVKVA
+964 VVKA
-969 AKGGVLAAVTIP
+969 AAEGGILAAITIP

-1128 VLDSRA
+1128 VLDSRT